1 MTTNNAPK
9 CGRLLLKR
17 AVSNEGSLSLII
29 AGKWKGKVTVP
40 TSATVGVLK
49 THIAAAANMST
60 GMMIFFSLSP
70 SSYFRNNS
78 EKRFAQISSSSYLR
92 VKN

>member
-60 GMMIFFSLSP
+60 GMMIFFSLSL
-70 SSYFRNNS
+70 
-78 EKRFAQISSSSYLR
+78 LR
-92 VKN
+92 RRVLGTILKNVSRRYPAAPI